1 MKREI
6 EFRAMSI
13 HSNEWVY
20 GNFIHSKRFEGCL
33 NEYRIHEKESGIESD
48 IIPETV
54 GEYSGMKDRDGNKIY
69 EGDIFKLGIEK
80 DAFEVRFVHG
90 CFMAYRNEKQIG
102 LIGELKMMFIKVIGN
117 IHQNPELLCGQ

>member
-1 MKREI
+1 MTREI
-6 EFRAMSI
+6 KFRAFQDNQMLVSPI
-13 HSNEWVY
+13 SSNY
-20 GNFIHSKRFEGCL
+20 GLQRFFGLIYEDSP
-33 NEYRIHEKESGIESD
+33 IMQF
-48 IIPETV
+48 T
-54 GEYSGMKDRDGNKIY
+54 GMKDRDGNEIY
-69 EGDIFKLGIEK
+69 EGDIFKLGVEK